1 VSSLFYTNSAAAR
14 VPVEGVAQDPLRFPP
29 RPAILRASNET
40 NSMTVQSFVTNH
52 SSDGTFN
59 GWANWE
65 TWNVAL
71 WIQNDPSICNAA
83 KYDVTSYQQLVKLLW
98 ECGSTE
104 TRDGCRWDDP
114 KIDGLAINA
123 MMSDL

>member
-1 VSSLFYTNSAAAR
+1 MSSLFYVNSADP
-14 VPVEGVAQDPLRFPP
+14 VPVGEVAQDPLRFPL

-40 NSMTVQSFVTNH
+40 NSMTVQSFITNH

-71 WIQNDPSICNAA
+71 WIQNDQSIYNAA
-83 KYDVTSYQQLVKLLW
+83 KYDVTSYQQLVQLLW

-104 TRDGCRWDDP
+104 TRDGCRWDDS

>member
-1 VSSLFYTNSAAAR
+1 
-14 VPVEGVAQDPLRFPP
+14 
-29 RPAILRASNET
+29 
-40 NSMTVQSFVTNH
+40 MTVQSFITNH

-71 WIQNDPSICNAA
+71 WIQNDESIYNAA
-83 KYDVTSYQQLVKLLW
+83 KYDVTSYQQLVQLLW

-104 TRDGCRWDDP
+104 TPDGCRWDDS